1 MENIREDDR
10 GLFVEGKL
18 WIDGSHPDPDA
29 MKAYRGMKKEKG
41 KMGLSIGYSIPDNGS
56 DIDDETG
63 IRDLEKINLW
73 EVSPTVFPMNEA
85 ARVDTVKSTLESGG
99 MPTEREIEKLLR
111 DVGIAQSEQKEHKD
125 AFLDF
130 MKAGTEEGLRDLERK
145 AMSIGSDPDG
155 GYAVP
160 EELDRNIYALQRE
173 ATPMRAISTVQR
185 VSNENYKK
193 LVNLHG
199 AASGWVG
206 ETAARTETGSPTLAE
221 LTPSFGEIYANP
233 AATQRSLDDVFFD
246 AEEWLA
252 QEVAMEFSE
261 KENLAFTSGNG
272 TNKPKGIL
280 DYLSNTTADGTRAFG
295 TLQQVNTG
303 VSGDF
308 AAADPHNIFI
318 DAVYAL
324 KAAHR
329 GNSRWVI
336 NKSALASV
344 RKMQDGN
351 GNLIWQPGLSEGQ
364 PQTLMGYPVTENED
378 MPNIAA
384 NSSSIAFGDFKRGY
398 QIVDIVGTRVLRD
411 PYTNKPYVHFY
422 TTKRVGGHVVDLSLI
437 HI

>member
-1 MENIREDDR
+1 MPELKDKIEQLGSVFED
-10 GLFVEGKL
+10 FK
-18 WIDGSHPDPDA
+18 
-29 MKAYRGMKKEKG
+29 KANEERLEQIESKG
-41 KMGLSIGYSIPDNGS
+41 KADPLLEEKVTKLEKKLADVQSKKDEYDAEIARLDEVEKKLNRPNYVDDNG
-56 DIDDETG
+56 DE
-63 IRDLEKINLW
+63 I
-73 EVSPTVFPMNEA
+73 S
-85 ARVDTVKSTLESGG
+85 
-99 MPTEREIEKLLR
+99 
-111 DVGIAQSEQKEHKD
+111 SEQKEHKD

-422 TTKRVGGHVVDLSLI
+422 TTKRVGGHVVDSEAIKLI
-437 HI
+437 AFSI

>member
-1 MENIREDDR
+1 MPELKDKIEQLGSVFED
-10 GLFVEGKL
+10 FK
-18 WIDGSHPDPDA
+18 
-29 MKAYRGMKKEKG
+29 KANEERLEQIESKG
-41 KMGLSIGYSIPDNGS
+41 KADPLLEEKVTKLEKKLADVQSKKDEYDAEIARLDEVEKKLNRPNYVDDNG
-56 DIDDETG
+56 DE
-63 IRDLEKINLW
+63 I
-73 EVSPTVFPMNEA
+73 S
-85 ARVDTVKSTLESGG
+85 
-99 MPTEREIEKLLR
+99 
-111 DVGIAQSEQKEHKD
+111 SEQKEHKD